1 MKRIRDPIFAFI
13 IFLIGLFIIFFI
25 FYFLPEAQKN
35 LINYITFS
43 GTYSS
48 LFGIMLA
55 YTQIISVKETTENT
69 KEKVEESNKRTIKI
83 LSVSELSKAIKLVH
97 EIQNYLFADKSESAI
112 IRLKDLKSILIQI
125 KFNTELEKLTKT
137 ETYKESLADIS
148 INMTNL
154 TQHLIGSKSG
164 INKTK
169 IISDLEIIE
178 NHLYRTPEGQ
188 RIWLKL
194 GFPYVVDLSPGK
206 DS

>member
-13 IFLIGLFIIFFI
+13 IFLIGLFIVSFI
-25 FYFLPEAQKN
+25 FYFLLETQKN

-178 NHLYRTPEGQ
+178 NHLGEFEGH
-188 RIWLKL
+188 LKF
-194 GFPYVVDLSPGK
+194 GNND
-206 DS
+206 